1 MYQRLA
7 WQRRVRKWHNRIAVI
22 GFLQLFAWTV
32 SGIYFA
38 FTDIDH
44 VHGDDYRVASKETS
58 IDFSTINLNTTFTGK
73 LTVQERLPGEI
84 IVGSKGQWQTTQGDP
99 VRMLSQTQAL
109 SLGNAQTNLNLTV
122 ANLIES
128 AEPTS
133 EFRGRALPLWQ
144 LIDTE
149 QPSVKVYLDAYSGSV
164 SAIRNDAWRIWDF
177 LWSLHIMDYSTR
189 DEIGTVLLKIFS
201 VLTLFTAVLG
211 IALYLLIP
219 KKR

>member
-44 VHGDDYRVASKETS
+44 VHGDDYRVASPERL
-58 IDFSTINLNTTFTGK
+58 IDFSALNLSTTFAGK

-84 IVGSKGQWQTTQGDP
+84 IISSNGRWLTAQGDP
-99 VRMLSQTQAL
+99 VRMLNQSEAL
-109 SLGNAQTNLNLTV
+109 SLGKAQTTLNLSV

-144 LIDTE
+144 LIDTD

-201 VLTLFTAVLG
+201 VLTLFTALLG
-211 IALYLLIP
+211 IALYVLIP
-219 KKR
+219 RR

>member
-1 MYQRLA
+1 MHKRLT
-7 WQRRVRKWHNRIAVI
+7 WQRRVREWHNRIAVI

-38 FTDIDH
+38 FTDINQ
-44 VHGDDYRVASKETS
+44 VRGNDYRVASPQSS
-58 IDFSTINLNTTFTGK
+58 IDFAAVNLSTTFNGK
-73 LTVQERLPGEI
+73 LTVQQRLPGEI
-84 IVGSKGQWQTTQGDP
+84 IIGSDGRWQTAQGDP
-99 VRMLSQTQAL
+99 LQILNQEEAL
-109 SLGNAQTNLNLTV
+109 ALGKAQTNLNLTV

-133 EFRGRALPLWQ
+133 EFRGRDLPLWQ

-149 QPSVKVYLDAYSGSV
+149 HPSVNVYLDAYSGSV

-189 DEIGTVLLKIFS
+189 DKIGTVLLKIFS